1 MKLSN
6 PEASSEVYWSFL
18 KSFVRDKNTFIP
30 RLYRNGDFITNS
42 HQKTG
47 LLTFFFAQQCS
58 ILQNSKA
65 LQTNLD
71 PPTDQSLTS
80 VNFSQDD
87 ILKIIPNLTQIN
99 GMVQTK

>member
-18 KSFVRDKNTFIP
+18 KSFVRDKKYLHSPTIP
-30 RLYRNGDFITNS
+30 QWRFYYQFS
-42 HQKTG
+42 PKTR

-58 ILQNSKA
+58 ISQNSKA

-71 PPTDQSLTS
+71 LPTDQSLTS